1 MDWLKTSIMHTRGVA
16 RGSVGTTHELTEA
29 KQGKYH
35 FTIGPY
41 TDPVLS
47 IRPGDRV
54 VVQTRDA
61 FDGHVKTAQ
70 DLPSKVLTMP
80 FVNPQ
85 NGPIVVEGA
94 EKGDVPDSAPN
105 CGIIAQVPRGLSPR
119 GTMLSM

>member
-16 RGSVGTTHELTEA
+16 NGGVGATHELTEA
-29 KQGKYH
+29 RQGKYH

-61 FDGHVKTAQ
+61 FDSKVKTAQ
-70 DLPSKVLTMP
+70 DLPSK
-80 FVNPQ
+80 
-85 NGPIVVEGA
+85 
-94 EKGDVPDSAPN
+94 APRRAT
-105 CGIIAQVPRGLSPR
+105 CSPSTSKAWPRAATTRAAPAR
-119 GTMLSM
+119 